1 MAIFQKI
8 DYLSIKNV
16 DAANANAIA
25 NANTVA
31 NANTNAGIRKNLS
44 SHSFALID
52 WLSGKVQMS
61 GDIELSGAFET
72 LEL

>member
-25 NANTVA
+25 NANA
-31 NANTNAGIRKNLS
+31 NAVANAGIRKTVRMFPLTLS
-44 SHSFALID
+44 L
-52 WLSGKVQMS
+52 
-61 GDIELSGAFET
+61 
-72 LEL
+72 